1 MAANYLHGVE
11 TVTVNSG
18 VVPVSVIK
26 TAVVGLVGIAPTGPK
41 NSPVL
46 VSSPKDAAQFGLLIP
61 GFNIPQALA
70 AIFAQGPATVLVVNT
85 FDAVSNT
92 VAVVAESATVTGG
105 KFKTDFAPVANV
117 EVKNAGGTMTY
128 VLGTDY
134 TFDAFGNF
142 KAVGPAITD
151 GTTLQVD
158 YLKLDAASVTAAQ
171 LVGTINETTADR
183 TGFKCFDL
191 ALNVFGFNPKVLIAP
206 GYSQLAGV
214 KAELVVLAAKYR
226 ALALIDAAPSTSPA
240 AAIADRGPA
249 GTTFNVSDKRVVLL
263 YPHLKTY
270 DAATDSETLLPYS
283 AVMAGLICATDYA
296 EGYHVSPSNQVI
308 KGVTGIERQLTAAI
322 NDPNSEV
329 NGLNAAGITTIFN
342 AYGSGLRSW
351 GNRNSSFPAT
361 TDPANFIP
369 IVRVSDIVAES
380 IEYSMLAYADRPLT
394 PATIDAVK
402 ETVNSFLRTLVGRGA
417 IIDGECKFD
426 RSKNSDAELA
436 AGHVVFDYSLMPPP
450 PMERMT
456 FNHFIDVSLLKVI
469 R

>member
-18 VVPVSVIK
+18 VASVAVIK

-46 VSSPKDAAQFGLLIP
+46 VTSARDAAQFGPAVP
-61 GFNIPQALA
+61 GFNIPQALS
-70 AIFAQGPATVLVVNT
+70 AIFAQGPATVIVVNT
-85 FDAVSNT
+85 FDATTNS
-92 VAVVAESATVTGG
+92 VAVVAEAVTLENG
-105 KFKTDFAPVANV
+105 KFKTAFAPVSGV
-117 EVKNAGGTMTY
+117 VVKNVAGTTTY

-134 TFDAFGNF
+134 TFDAFGKF
-142 KAVGPAITD
+142 KSVGPAIVE
-151 GTTLQVD
+151 GAALKID
-158 YLKLDAASVTAAQ
+158 YKKLDGASVTGAQ
-171 LVGTINETTADR
+171 LIGTVNDPTGDR
-183 TGFKCFDL
+183 TGLKCLEL
-191 ALNVFGFNPKVLIAP
+191 ALNIFGFAPKVLIAP
-206 GYSQLAGV
+206 GYSQIAGV
-214 KAELVVLAAKYR
+214 KSELVVLAAKYR
-226 ALALIDAAPSTSPA
+226 ALALIDAAVSTSPA

-263 YPHLKTY
+263 YPHLKAY
-270 DAATDSETLLPYS
+270 DAATDAETLLPYS
-283 AVMAGLICATDYA
+283 AVMAGLICATDYN

-329 NGLNAAGITTIFN
+329 NALNAAGITTIFN

-351 GNRNSSFPAT
+351 GNRNSSYPAT

-380 IEYSMLAYADRPLT
+380 IEYSMLQFADRPLS
-394 PATIDAVK
+394 PAVIDSVK

-417 IIDGECKFD
+417 ILDGECKFD
-426 RSKNSDAELA
+426 RSKNTDAELA

-450 PMERMT
+450 PMERLT

-469 R
+469 K